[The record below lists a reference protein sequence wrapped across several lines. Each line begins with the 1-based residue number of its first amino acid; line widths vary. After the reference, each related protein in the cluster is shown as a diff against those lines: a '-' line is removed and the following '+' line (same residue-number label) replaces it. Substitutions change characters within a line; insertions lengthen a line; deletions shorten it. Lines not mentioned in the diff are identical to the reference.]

1 MIEIFYNYTLFAA
14 WVLLFFFGTDLLTII
29 IPKTITYH
37 YYNRSRKI
45 LGVALL
51 LFGVQILLQWVF
63 DFRSEMPWIAASLNL
78 SCYYL
83 EAILFGMS
91 FISLLDP
98 QYINRQQM
106 QRDFVPWMASVTF
119 IWFAVNLSEGK
130 IRLALL
136 IIASIIFFANA
147 VRISLAFF
155 KAYRIAGQLAD
166 SYSAENL
173 GQFVRWLKKST
184 YGIIF
189 FGLSGSVLAFATRLG
204 NAIYMFVGIFM
215 FIYIYVS
222 FRNYSVHFKEVVTA
236 VDEGTELLRETAGMV
251 IEQPQE
257 KVNAKSRLI
266 EDEKII
272 GRLEQWIASEG
283 YTQTGIT
290 VSHVAVVAGTNRTY
304 LSLYIN
310 DHFGCNFRE
319 WIVSLR
325 IRKAKSLLAE
335 RSDLTIE
342 QVAAMTGF
350 SSDSYFCKQ
359 FAFAEGTSPAKWRKS
374 QIRKSAE

>member
-1 MIEIFYNYTLFAA
+1 MDCCVTESF
-14 WVLLFFFGTDLLTII
+14 VLLFRGHSFWHVVHFTI
-29 IPKTITYH
+29 
-37 YYNRSRKI
+37 RSAIHQPAANAARFRA
-45 LGVALL
+45 LDGV
-51 LFGVQILLQWVF
+51 GNI
-63 DFRSEMPWIAASLNL
+63 
-78 SCYYL
+78 YL
-83 EAILFGMS
+83 VCCK
-91 FISLLDP
+91 
-98 QYINRQQM
+98 
-106 QRDFVPWMASVTF
+106 FVRGENP
-119 IWFAVNLSEGK
+119 
-130 IRLALL
+130 
-136 IIASIIFFANA
+136 IIFFANA

-155 KAYRIAGQLAD
+155 RAYRIAGQLAD

-204 NAIYMFVGIFM
+204 NAIYMFAGIFM

-251 IEQPQE
+251 MEQPQE

>member
-1 MIEIFYNYTLFAA
+1 MIEIFYNYALFAA
-14 WVLLFFFGTDLLTII
+14 WILLFFFGTDLLTII
-29 IPKTITYH
+29 IPKTTTYR

-98 QYINRQQM
+98 QYINRRQM
-106 QRDFVPWMASVTF
+106 LRDFVPWIASVAF
-119 IWFAVNLSEGK
+119 IWCAVHLSEGK

-136 IIASIIFFANA
+136 VIGAVIFFANA

-155 KAYRIAGQLAD
+155 KAYRTAGQRTD

-173 GQFVRWLKKST
+173 GQFVRWLRKST

-189 FGLSGSVLAFATRLG
+189 FGLSGSILAFAPRQG
-204 NAIYMFVGIFM
+204 NAIYMFAGIFM
-215 FIYIYVS
+215 FIYIYIS

-236 VDEGTELLRETAGMV
+236 VDEGTKLLQETADMV
-251 IEQPQE
+251 TEQPQE
-257 KVNAKSRLI
+257 KSNTKARLLK
-266 EDEKII
+266 DEEIAR
-272 GRLEQWIASEG
+272 RLEQWITSGG
-283 YTQTGIT
+283 YRQTGIT
-290 VSHVAVVAGTNRTY
+290 VSLVASVTNTNRTY
-304 LSLYIN
+304 LSIYIN
-310 DHFGCNFRE
+310 DRFGCNFRE

-325 IRKAKSLLAE
+325 IREAKSLLAE

-342 QVAAMTGF
+342 QIAGMTGF
-350 SSDSYFCKQ
+350 SSDSYFSKQ
-359 FAFAEGTSPAKWRKS
+359 FTLAEGISPSKWRKS
-374 QIRKSAE
+374 QAWIK